1 MYSFTHD
8 IWQVVITNNN
18 RNNFSNYSLIHT
30 WVNFQVSLSIE
41 QTRGN
46 VSGVIYKLWAQLSKL
61 QQRLV
66 VIWNRSERENSKH
79 NMIDKLQ
86 HSTFLSMTNNTT
98 HKQHQVQG
106 SFFYSVTKYLTQKKL
121 MFWSRHILTH
131 ISDIL
136 YLGTLMKRKQ
146 LMSANI

>member
-1 MYSFTHD
+1 MKTTSSLT
-8 IWQVVITNNN
+8 VVKLKGFLIAHRLTRMPGN
-18 RNNFSNYSLIHT
+18 RD
-30 WVNFQVSLSIE
+30 
-41 QTRGN
+41 
-46 VSGVIYKLWAQLSKL
+46 
-61 QQRLV
+61 
-66 VIWNRSERENSKH
+66 ERENSKH
-79 NMIDKLQ
+79 NMIDNLQ

-106 SFFYSVTKYLTQKKL
+106 SFFYSVTIYLTQEKI

>member
-1 MYSFTHD
+1 MNLR
-8 IWQVVITNNN
+8 QVKTKLYGLREFVMTNNN
-18 RNNFSNYSLIHT
+18 CKYFSNYSLIHT

-46 VSGVIYKLWAQLSKL
+46 VSGVIYKPWAQLSKL

-98 HKQHQVQG
+98 HKQHQVQR
-106 SFFYSVTKYLTQKKL
+106 SFFHSITRHPPQKL
-121 MFWSRHILTH
+121 MFCIDMYLY
-131 ISDIL
+131 ISVTF
-136 YLGTLMKRKQ
+136 YTLEH
-146 LMSANI
+146 SWNVNN